1 MEEEV
6 FVDAEEEITP
16 RRSGWKRRSTAGNSP
31 VTNLTKRSRQ
41 AKKMPLERSPGKEG
55 REARQ
60 KDDKKGNARSPK
72 PPEAGSDEFWEKMG
86 VCWEGWSPG

>member
-6 FVDAEEEITP
+6 FVDAEEDFTP
-16 RRSGWKRRSTAGNSP
+16 RRSGRKRRSTAGSSP

-41 AKKMPLERSPGKEG
+41 AKKMPVERSPGKES

-60 KDDKKGNARSPK
+60 KENRKSNAK
-72 PPEAGSDEFWEKMG
+72 ICTECG
-86 VCWEGWSPG
+86 